1 MKLLMITGTG
11 YDDLEVYY
19 AYYRLME
26 EGYEIDIAASQ
37 KGLVTGVHSQIEA
50 KFSYGEITKEQ
61 YNGLILPGGM
71 APEMIRLDRDAVD
84 AVKYFAE
91 NKLPIAAIC
100 HGLQLLIT
108 AQALNGKKCTTY
120 PTIKDDVKN
129 AGADYQDEPC
139 VVDGNLVTSR
149 CPDDLPYF
157 VKSFIELLNA

>member
-1 MKLLMITGTG
+1 MITGTG

-108 AQALNGKKCTTY
+108 AQALNGKNVLHT
-120 PTIKDDVKN
+120 
-129 AGADYQDEPC
+129 
-139 VVDGNLVTSR
+139 
-149 CPDDLPYF
+149 LPS
-157 VKSFIELLNA
+157 KMM

>member
-1 MKLLMITGTG
+1 MITGTG

-84 AVKYFAE
+84 DTS
-91 NKLPIAAIC
+91 IAWTSK
-100 HGLQLLIT
+100 QSLLRT
-108 AQALNGKKCTTY
+108 N
-120 PTIKDDVKN
+120 
-129 AGADYQDEPC
+129 
-139 VVDGNLVTSR
+139 S
-149 CPDDLPYF
+149 
-157 VKSFIELLNA
+157 